1 MSYKEYTVG
10 YTIGGYYMSTPPF
23 SSVHEA
29 RMAFTTLIKEN
40 PDVYYEIY
48 EKVYRVMSS
57 KHTYNTTENHDE
69 AHHAPEQPQDDPWGP
84 PADNWATGPDAE
96 TTYAEIENAENCFD
110 GMTVEQYGR
119 GYLLIP
125 DEDHSAFGTKYYRGG
140 WWMPSQNAWFFK
152 ENYYEFLCSHGATAT
167 ALADIAND
175 YSSSNS
181 TLDDISAIT
190 EADDT
195 GDENGDVEEDTT
207 EMFVGMSL
215 ETYGK
220 GYLLIPPNDHPDFG
234 VKYYHDGWWIPSQGG
249 WFFKSENYDYLVDN
263 CATDENALGEDLPY
277 TGMTVS
283 KHGRGYLL
291 TPPSDHPN
299 CGEKYYGDGWW
310 IAKHNAWFF
319 KSKHHQSLL
328 DGGALGEDLPYT
340 GMTVSKHGRGYL
352 LNPPSDHPDCGEKYY
367 GDGWWI
373 AKSNAWFFK
382 SKHYQSLLDAGA
394 LIDC

>member
-1 MSYKEYTVG
+1 
-10 YTIGGYYMSTPPF
+10 
-23 SSVHEA
+23 
-29 RMAFTTLIKEN
+29 
-40 PDVYYEIY
+40 
-48 EKVYRVMSS
+48 VMSS

-69 AHHAPEQPQDDPWGP
+69 AYHVPEQHNVLEQSQDDPWGP

-125 DEDHSAFGTKYYRGG
+125 DEDHSSFGTKYYRGG

-220 GYLLIPPNDHPDFG
+220 GYLLI
-234 VKYYHDGWWIPSQGG
+234 
-249 WFFKSENYDYLVDN
+249 
-263 CATDENALGEDLPY
+263 
-277 TGMTVS
+277 
-283 KHGRGYLL
+283 
-291 TPPSDHPN
+291 
-299 CGEKYYGDGWW
+299 
-310 IAKHNAWFF
+310 
-319 KSKHHQSLL
+319 
-328 DGGALGEDLPYT
+328 
-340 GMTVSKHGRGYL
+340 
-352 LNPPSDHPDCGEKYY
+352 
-367 GDGWWI
+367 
-373 AKSNAWFFK
+373 
-382 SKHYQSLLDAGA
+382 
-394 LIDC
+394 